1 MFCQSPYPAEFTKG
15 NVIEI
20 EDEIDEDLLIFYNKV
35 KENNYF
41 EKVVDGGQVLS
52 LTATAS
58 TLSLALDKMY
68 TAVDYIQF
76 EGKKFR
82 RDIGQHGLIGN
93 MK

>member
-1 MFCQSPYPAEFTKG
+1 MFCQSPYPAEFQKG

-20 EDEIDEDLLIFYNKV
+20 EDEIDEDLLIFYN
-35 KENNYF
+35 N